1 MMAIETG
8 NDEGKPV
15 IAIAPQG
22 QYREL
27 QGITKAV

>member
-22 QYREL
+22 VKIKN
-27 QGITKAV
+27 GTVG